1 MGYPT
6 VSSNEGIQSDY
17 EWLREK
23 GNSHR
28 MAEMMA
34 FREGPRSM
42 TDREFFEGQGTLA
55 KQFEGDERALDK
67 LVENARA
74 RGYTPNYNDVY
85 IGGLAKY
92 PGDPEAFISPS
103 GGRGQIQRL
112 CEKRGWE
119 CSGAVNVK
127 HRQPETDPREKREK
141 LGKDLTLRKMQQ
153 EIKKN
158 PDKSRMNMRD
168 LRDDVTDKHGG
179 K

>member
-1 MGYPT
+1 
-6 VSSNEGIQSDY
+6 
-17 EWLREK
+17 
-23 GNSHR
+23 

-67 LVENARA
+67 LVEHARA
-74 RGYTPNYNDVY
+74 KGYTPNYNDVY
-85 IGGLAKY
+85 VGGLAKY

-103 GGRGQIQRL
+103 GGRGQIQQL